1 MIYVE
6 CNPDKALVSA
16 LGFDQKGILHTYGK
30 GNACKT
36 LLRNKGHTAL
46 LDEDPLSAQHSYLQG
61 LTLRGEQYGLRLLS
75 DSQRGN
81 RVVLICPRLEEW
93 LVRTAKIEKVGLA
106 QYGLP
111 SDARTLHEVLAFE
124 QKKLRDLIG
133 ALEKSVSMKLLQ
145 QWLKK
150 GK

>member
-6 CNPDKALVSA
+6 CNSDKALVST
-16 LGFDQKGILHTYGK
+16 LGFEQKGILHTYGK
-30 GNACKT
+30 GNACNR
-36 LLRNKGHTAL
+36 LLRNKAHTAL
-46 LDEDPLSAQHSYLQG
+46 LDEDPLSAQHSYLKG
-61 LTLRGEQYGLRLLS
+61 LAPYGEQYGLRLLL

-81 RVVLICPRLEEW
+81 RVILICPDLEEW

-111 SDARTLHEVLAFE
+111 SDAHTLHEVLAFE
-124 QKKLRDLIG
+124 QKKLRGLIG
-133 ALEKSVSMKLLQ
+133 ALEKSASMKLLT
-145 QWLKK
+145 QWLKT